1 MDRSPGSL
9 VALRQNNRKRVLEV
23 IRSRGAVSR
32 SEIARH
38 TGLST
43 TTVANLAVELLEQ
56 TVIVERPRTHRVG
69 GGGRPATTLSL
80 NPAAGGG
87 LGIHL
92 AHDHVRV
99 GLTDLAGTVI
109 AEHVAELDV
118 DHKPEPTL
126 TYAADVGLELIAS
139 AGLALGS
146 IGGLGVAVS
155 APVPGATQALESGL
169 ILPDWRGIDVAGE
182 LSGRTGLPVEVGND
196 ANLGAIAEHRFGAAR
211 GVDDF
216 VYVMLSDGVG
226 AGLFLDGRLY
236 TGATGGA
243 GELGH
248 VTVTPG
254 GFICRCGNRGCLETV
269 AGAHALTNAFA
280 HTRGPATTVVDIIG
294 AAGLGDPGAR
304 RVLAD
309 AGRAIGTALT
319 SICTVLDPAL
329 VVIGGKAGATADLLL
344 DAIRD
349 TLADGITPLRRN
361 PIPVVAGSL
370 GEQAEMLGAIALAT
384 RATELR

>member
-9 VALRQNNRKRVLEV
+9 VALRQNNRRRVLEV

-32 SEIARH
+32 SEIARV

-56 TVIVERPRTHRVG
+56 TVIVERPRSRSAG
-69 GGGRPATTLSL
+69 GGGRPATILS
-80 NPAAGGG
+80 PHPTAGGG

-92 AHDHVRV
+92 AHDHVRI

-109 AEHVAELDV
+109 AERVTELDV
-118 DHKPEPTL
+118 DHQPKPTL
-126 TYAADVGLELIAS
+126 AYAARVGLDLITS
-139 AGLALGS
+139 AGLALES
-146 IGGLGVAVS
+146 IAGLGVAVS

-182 LSGRTGLPVEVGND
+182 LSASTGLRVDVGND

-254 GFICRCGNRGCLETV
+254 GFICRCGNRGCLETL
-269 AGAHALTNAFA
+269 AGAHWLTSALA
-280 HTRGPATTVVDIIG
+280 HTHGPATTVVDIVG
-294 AAGLGDPGAR
+294 AAEQGDPGAR

-309 AGRAIGTALT
+309 AGRAVASALT
-319 SICTVLDPAL
+319 GICTVLDPAL
-329 VVIGGKAGATADLLL
+329 VVIGGKAGVAGGPLL

-361 PIPVVAGSL
+361 PIPVVPGEL
-370 GEQAEMLGAIALAT
+370 GEQAEMLGAIALIT
-384 RATELR
+384 QTTG